1 MHKLRASEGMGG
13 LLAVLL
19 FVALSLRLLVPT
31 GYMPTRAADGLV
43 ISLCGGQGAAQVAI
57 SLTGTGDIR
66 VTPGDDDVGS
76 RGSAASCAF
85 AALAA
90 PALQPTAAPI
100 VWIAASLTGEIALPL
115 PAPLLLI
122 SAAFVRPPL
131 RGPPGAA

>member
-19 FVALSLRLLVPT
+19 FVALSIRVLVPA
-31 GYMPTRAADGLV
+31 GYMPARAADGLV
-43 ISLCGGQGAAQVAI
+43 ISLCGGQGAARTVI
-57 SLTGTGDIR
+57 SIAETVDIR
-66 VTPGDDDVGS
+66 VIPGDDDGGS

-85 AALAA
+85 AAMAA

-100 VWIAASLTGEIALPL
+100 AWVAPLLTAEITRPL

-131 RGPPGAA
+131 RGPPQAA